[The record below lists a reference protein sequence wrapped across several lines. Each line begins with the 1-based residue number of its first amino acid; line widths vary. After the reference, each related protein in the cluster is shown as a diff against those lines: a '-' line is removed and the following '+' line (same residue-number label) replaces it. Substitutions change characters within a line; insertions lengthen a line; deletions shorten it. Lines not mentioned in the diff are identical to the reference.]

1 MNKYPD
7 TERRKFKRVK
17 LGITLIYRKDTPL
30 DVKVRSSDMESR
42 AKMIDLGEGGVS
54 ILTDVNIPAAT
65 ILWIKFTLS
74 KVENK
79 SVSYYGNMELLGKVS
94 YCTPVENNSYRVGIA
109 FIDVKDKLKVDIA
122 NFVIS
127 VEDSFAK

>member
-30 DVKVRSSDMESR
+30 DVKVRSSDMDSR

-94 YCTPVENNSYRVGIA
+94 YCTPVENNNYRVGIA

-122 NFVIS
+122 NFMIS